1 MGEQNN
7 MVNNQSNECK
17 CKKKSG
23 LSVVLVIIAL
33 AAGVT
38 IGYFEN
44 NILSINRKEKKT
56 EEKSNELKQES
67 SNVVE
72 ESNTNVESTSNVT
85 SKSYTIN
92 DIVGTFEA
100 GNAKLFLSSKGIFS
114 QEYKQGCGI
123 YEENYLLDENAI
135 TLYPITF
142 FTCELS
148 TTEIVKDKEIKIE
161 IISKDELSV
170 DGTTYKRIDSKNF
183 DDSASGLRYL
193 FKTAIESLP
202 SE

>member
-23 LSVVLVIIAL
+23 LSVVLVIIGL

-38 IGYFEN
+38 IGYFGN
-44 NILSINRKEKKT
+44 NILSINSKEEKT

-72 ESNTNVESTSNVT
+72 ESNTNVESTS

>member
-1 MGEQNN
+1 MTEQNN
-7 MVNNQSNECK
+7 MANNQPNECK

-38 IGYFEN
+38 IGYFGN
-44 NILSINRKEKKT
+44 NILSINSKEEKT

-72 ESNTNVESTSNVT
+72 ESNANVESTSNVT

-123 YEENYLLDENAI
+123 YEGNYLL
-135 TLYPITF
+135 
-142 FTCELS
+142 
-148 TTEIVKDKEIKIE
+148 DKEIKIE

-193 FKTAIESLP
+193 FKTAIEALP

>member
-1 MGEQNN
+1 M
-7 MVNNQSNECK
+7 
-17 CKKKSG
+17 
-23 LSVVLVIIAL
+23 
-33 AAGVT
+33 
-38 IGYFEN
+38 
-44 NILSINRKEKKT
+44 
-56 EEKSNELKQES
+56 
-67 SNVVE
+67 
-72 ESNTNVESTSNVT
+72 
-85 SKSYTIN
+85 
-92 DIVGTFEA
+92 
-100 GNAKLFLSSKGIFS
+100 
-114 QEYKQGCGI
+114 KQGMLNYFYLVKEYLVKNISRDAVI
-123 YEENYLLDENAI
+123 YEGNYLLDENAI